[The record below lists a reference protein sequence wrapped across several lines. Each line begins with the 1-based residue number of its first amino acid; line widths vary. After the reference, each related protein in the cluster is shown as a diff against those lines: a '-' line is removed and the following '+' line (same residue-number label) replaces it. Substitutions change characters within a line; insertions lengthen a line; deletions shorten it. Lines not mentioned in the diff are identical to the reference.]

1 MTKISNLN
9 KKIKI
14 YADGPELNQINKKII
29 FNIDGYTFNPSLFR
43 KLGVKNYLEFCKK
56 ILKKCSNKPISFEVF
71 GDDEETMFRQAIILN
86 KLSKNVFVKIPIVYT
101 NGKTTKK
108 LIKRLVQK
116 KIKLNITAIFTFK
129 QIKTILPTVK
139 NSNCILSIFAGRI
152 YDCGFDAKKEM
163 RIMNNFIKKNSKCK
177 SLWASC
183 RMPYDIISAI
193 ESKTDIITMG
203 IPMIEKIKNFK
214 LSKEKYSQLT
224 VKQFFIDA
232 KKSNYK
238 L

>member
-1 MTKISNLN
+1 
-9 KKIKI
+9 
-14 YADGPELNQINKKII
+14 
-29 FNIDGYTFNPSLFR
+29 
-43 KLGVKNYLEFCKK
+43 
-56 ILKKCSNKPISFEVF
+56 
-71 GDDEETMFRQAIILN
+71 MFRQAIILN

-163 RIMNNFIKKNSKCK
+163 RIMNNFIKKIVNAKAFGQVAEC
-177 SLWASC
+177 L
-183 RMPYDIISAI
+183 
-193 ESKTDIITMG
+193 
-203 IPMIEKIKNFK
+203 MI
-214 LSKEKYSQLT
+214 
-224 VKQFFIDA
+224 
-232 KKSNYK
+232 
-238 L
+238 

>member
-1 MTKISNLN
+1 M
-9 KKIKI
+9 
-14 YADGPELNQINKKII
+14 
-29 FNIDGYTFNPSLFR
+29 
-43 KLGVKNYLEFCKK
+43 
-56 ILKKCSNKPISFEVF
+56 
-71 GDDEETMFRQAIILN
+71 
-86 KLSKNVFVKIPIVYT
+86 
-101 NGKTTKK
+101 
-108 LIKRLVQK
+108 
-116 KIKLNITAIFTFK
+116 
-129 QIKTILPTVK
+129 PTVK

>member
-1 MTKISNLN
+1 
-9 KKIKI
+9 
-14 YADGPELNQINKKII
+14 
-29 FNIDGYTFNPSLFR
+29 
-43 KLGVKNYLEFCKK
+43 
-56 ILKKCSNKPISFEVF
+56 
-71 GDDEETMFRQAIILN
+71 MFRQAIILN

-129 QIKTILPTVK
+129 QIKTILPIVK